1 MAGRFARCVMNADK
15 YQKAIERLGDF
26 GKLFIDYE
34 GCPKGMMGRTG
45 NSAIIEE
52 VLAMP
57 IIIPTLEVVEE
68 LAATERGNDG
78 FGSSR
83 R

>member
-1 MAGRFARCVMNADK
+1 MSANK

-26 GKLFIDYE
+26 GELFVDYE
-34 GCPKGMMGRTG
+34 GCPKGMMGRIG

-57 IIIPTLEVVEE
+57 IIKDIEGNLWRPVNEEALQELISLYLEKV
-68 LAATERGNDG
+68 T
-78 FGSSR
+78 
-83 R
+83 